1 MSATLDANILLYA
14 SDAQSPF
21 HEAARRLVT
30 RIAAG
35 PEIVYLFWPT
45 LMAYL
50 RLATH
55 PAVFQEPLP
64 LTVALANV
72 EQLLGRPH
80 VRVGSEGTAFWQRF
94 VAVASES
101 SSTGNVVSDAHLAAL
116 VIEHEVTTIWTHNR
130 DFRRFK
136 AIKVLDP
143 FESA

>member
-1 MSATLDANILLYA
+1 MSATLDANLLLYA

-50 RLATH
+50 GLATH

-64 LTVALANV
+64 LTAALANI

-80 VRVGSEGTAFWQRF
+80 VRLGSEGVAFWQRF
-94 VAVASES
+94 VALAGES
-101 SSTGNVVSDAHLAAL
+101 SSVGNLVSDAHVAAL
-116 VIEHEVTTIWTHNR
+116 MIEHEVTTIWTHDR
-130 DFRRFK
+130 DFRRIK
-136 AIKVLDP
+136 AIKVRDP
-143 FESA
+143 FEPA